1 MKPSDF
7 DVDGDFISIEEVDEY
22 LIGLTGRERRNYRR
36 IQAWINHC
44 KRIRSHPSSMIPKLG
59 MAGHGIPQL
68 GGISPRIP
76 HPGETALPEM
86 VLGSA
91 TTDGITSAG
100 SFPGRTAS
108 GVVARPGSK
117 VI

>member
-7 DVDGDFISIEEVDEY
+7 DVDGSFVSLEEVDEY

-44 KRIRSHPSSMIPKLG
+44 KRIRSHPSSMIPQLG
-59 MAGHGIPQL
+59 LAEHGIRQLGGIQQGIPQL
-68 GGISPRIP
+68 G
-76 HPGETALPEM
+76 ETSLPEM

>member
-7 DVDGDFISIEEVDEY
+7 DVDGDFISLEEVDEY

-44 KRIRSHPSSMIPKLG
+44 KRIRSHPSSMIPQLG
-59 MAGHGIPQL
+59 MSGHGIPQL
-68 GGISPRIP
+68 EGIS
-76 HPGETALPEM
+76 ETSLPEM
-86 VLGSA
+86 ILGHSTAERIASA
-91 TTDGITSAG
+91 S
-100 SFPGRTAS
+100 SFSGRAAS

-117 VI
+117 VT